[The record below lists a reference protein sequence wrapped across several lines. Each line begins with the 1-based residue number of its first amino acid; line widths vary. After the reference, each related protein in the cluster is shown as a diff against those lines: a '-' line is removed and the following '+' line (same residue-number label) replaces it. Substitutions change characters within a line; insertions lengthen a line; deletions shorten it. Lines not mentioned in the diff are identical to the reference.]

1 MYKFQSSNQESNYNL
16 LLTECKKKQQQRAQ
30 EKWLPLQGSN
40 LRGLEARPELGKFC
54 FAAKTLQEVRVFRG
68 SPKWLCN
75 SGVVLFSTQ
84 HPVTKKSAKD
94 VNSD

>member
-16 LLTECKKKQQQRAQ
+16 LLTERKKKQQQRAQ
-30 EKWLPLQGSN
+30 EKWVPLQGSN

-84 HPVTKKSAKD
+84 HLLLRNLPKM
-94 VNSD
+94 